1 MAEDTP
7 PGGQK
12 RQKNEANWA
21 RPITSLLVSR
31 VPTGSLNLNVDG
43 RQVVGPLQGFG
54 RLWQKTFRLCLPNT
68 TRTPAE
74 VMQIWKANFP
84 RFQPAQN
91 RFFPVTTL
99 DPGEIMLI
107 NASMIGMPVF
117 TGMMV
122 LYADDESFTLMTPQ
136 GHPESG
142 WVTFST
148 FLEDDQLI
156 CQVQTMTR
164 ANDPLYEYSFRLF
177 GSRAQ
182 DRIWTYVLEALAV
195 YLRENEPTLLT
206 ISSALEDKVETA
218 SDEPV
223 TLQVHAAKVCLD
235 PRVQWSEVKN
245 IWQNAAIR
253 TILYTLSAPIRWV
266 ARKAKRNETSS
277 PPESDSASE

>member
-1 MAEDTP
+1 MTDTS
-7 PGGQK
+7 PGEKK
-12 RQKNEANWA
+12 RQDNANWA

-43 RQVVGPLQGFG
+43 RQMVGPLQGFG
-54 RLWQKTFRLCLPNT
+54 KLWHKTFRLGLPDT
-68 TRTPAE
+68 TLTPTE
-74 VMQIWKANFP
+74 VMQIWKTNFP

-91 RFFPVTTL
+91 RFFPITTL

-107 NASMIGMPVF
+107 NASMIGMPVS

-122 LYADDESFTLMTPQ
+122 LYADEESFTLMTPQ

-148 FLEDDQLI
+148 SLEDDEI
-156 CQVQTMTR
+156 VCQVQTMTR

-182 DRIWTYVLEALAV
+182 DRIWTHVLEALAAH
-195 YLRENEPTLLT
+195 LCAAEQTQAD
-206 ISSALEDKVETA
+206 SSPDPEARRASGADEKGAQVE
-218 SDEPV
+218 V
-223 TLQVHAAKVCLD
+223 IKLCLD
-235 PRVQWSEVKN
+235 PRVQWSEAKN

-253 TILYTLSAPIRWV
+253 TLFYTLSAPIRWLK
-266 ARKAKRNETSS
+266 RKRTKNI
-277 PPESDSASE
+277 SD